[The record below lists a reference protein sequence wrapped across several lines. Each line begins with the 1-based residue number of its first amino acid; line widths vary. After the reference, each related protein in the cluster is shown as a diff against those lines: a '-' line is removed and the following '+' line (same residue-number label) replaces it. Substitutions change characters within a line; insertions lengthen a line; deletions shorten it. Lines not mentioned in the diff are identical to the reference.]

1 MRLPTLP
8 AEAVSCVQPNH
19 GWDQAHLTAKEAA
32 TFWKSHMQPVADRQ
46 ACIHYIHRPG
56 LPLRSACGLLLDQQL
71 HSLTSSTAAIP
82 LAARFRINSS
92 STAERQRCML
102 LSCHRYGLRLGS
114 PAAAPCGSSECI
126 EKDPFKWQVG
136 QAAVLV
142 LKCMKCMRHAAA
154 CRGCVSS
161 NSCHTAPAQ
170 PLARP
175 ACPLWF
181 PSLLHKGSTLLSSC
195 CSNCGRWDDFFK
207 ACKGCRVDFM
217 GGLAANAAGG

>member
-1 MRLPTLP
+1 MCGCQLCLLRLFPVCSPTTAGTRRISP
-8 AEAVSCVQPNH
+8 PRRPPHSGRATCSR
-19 GWDQAHLTAKEAA
+19 WLTGKHAYTISTAL
-32 TFWKSHMQPVADRQ
+32 DCR
-46 ACIHYIHRPG
+46 
-56 LPLRSACGLLLDQQL
+56 CGLLLDQQL

-142 LKCMKCMRHAAA
+142 LKCMKCKRHAAA